1 FPGLQDKLEIAIL
14 LIIGVSVL
22 PMVFEYVKHRR
33 QANAIAHELGEAA
46 EDIAES
52 ATHHDRGDRR

>member
-1 FPGLQDKLEIAIL
+1 
-14 LIIGVSVL
+14 
-22 PMVFEYVKHRR
+22 MVFEYLKHRR
-33 QANAIAHELGEAA
+33 EANAIAHEIGEAA